1 MVSGGITVRCR
12 HVHTT
17 AHGKGDVFCLVVLT
31 CGQGEIAGRPTVK
44 HFAIGHCGLVQRHGH
59 CCAVRYI
66 VGLFAG
72 GWVSV
77 AVQLAGHIAAV
88 VFHSN
93 SAAGHGQRVEVQ
105 SFGVELPTGIE
116 RDAIDVCKQLC
127 IRISVLA
134 GCIGIPTC
142 KDVALFGRCAK
153 RRNVCAVVNFFRLAL
168 VTIYESHIN
177 GGNKAFVPVEV
188 P

>member
-1 MVSGGITVRCR
+1 MVSGGITVLCR
-12 HVHTT
+12 HIHITV
-17 AHGKGDVFCLVVLT
+17 HGKGDIFCLVVLT
-31 CGQGEIAGRPTVK
+31 CGQGRPDVK
-44 HFAIGHCGLVQRHGH
+44 HHALRDQGLVQRHGH
-59 CCAVRYI
+59 FCAVRYI
-66 VGLFAG
+66 VGLLAG
-72 GWVSV
+72 GCVSA

-93 SAAGHGQRVEVQ
+93 SAAGHGQLVADQ
-105 SFGVELPTGIE
+105 SIGVELPTGIE

-127 IRISVLA
+127 IRISGLA
-134 GCIGIPTC
+134 VCIGIPTC
-142 KDVALFGRCAK
+142 KGVTLFDRCVK
-153 RRNVCAVVNFFRLAL
+153 CRNVCAVVNFFLLAL